1 MGRPPVVGPWYW
13 TKSMSPPVSV
23 TSGGSKCGQVAG
35 SCRCGKSP
43 PDCGFAPRR
52 STSSAPKESS
62 STQGSRTRFVSRKRF
77 FEPIACDSGW
87 SRPQTCERPTS
98 PPSPPRATCRRCARR
113 IRRPPESRWIHRST
127 TLRRGRPV
135 PKFVSISCASC
146 PSHRLHPALRAPKG
160 WARQLLEVVD
170 QEIDE
175 SPRRSL
181 RPAPGG
187 KYGVD
192 LLRRHAPIFED
203 PDERA
208 ARQLRATSPKPG
220 RNNAQSGH
228 RSGGRAFVDGE
239 SEPALDA
246 QRDGTALALE
256 RPSC

>member
-1 MGRPPVVGPWYW
+1 M
-13 TKSMSPPVSV
+13 
-23 TSGGSKCGQVAG
+23 
-35 SCRCGKSP
+35 
-43 PDCGFAPRR
+43 
-52 STSSAPKESS
+52 
-62 STQGSRTRFVSRKRF
+62 
-77 FEPIACDSGW
+77 
-87 SRPQTCERPTS
+87 
-98 PPSPPRATCRRCARR
+98 
-113 IRRPPESRWIHRST
+113 IRRPPRSTLFPYTTLFRSRST

-228 RSGGRAFVDGE
+228 RSGSRAFIDGE
-239 SEPALDA
+239 SEPALDV